1 MTVAVSGMSAA
12 IYQDEPNFYVVT
24 ALGSNRDIC
33 FVSQNG
39 ATNKIEI
46 VAAGGSDPLSITVV
60 SPKVTVKSAG
70 SGATSTAA
78 EIVALLNATPN
89 AYALFH
95 ARLAPGQTGAG
106 VTGAMAEATPAN
118 GVASAQLA
126 LTDSGDHLTF
136 QAAAGYRYWS
146 SISLLEVDAGHD
158 GSWVTQSSGY
168 TVNLLRGS
176 ITLDV
181 ALESGDLVRA
191 TVVRRAETAFRK
203 VMNLYDGKL
212 KIDGKEIDTSSL
224 DDAGWG
230 STITGARSWEISA
243 GAFYYDGSVPI
254 SEIGTSMLAKFY
266 AIYSTAKSFIG
277 QGAVLSIEN
286 LLANPNEAQKQTI
299 TCKGQGEIYP
309 E

>member
-1 MTVAVSGMSAA
+1 
-12 IYQDEPNFYVVT
+12 
-24 ALGSNRDIC
+24 
-33 FVSQNG
+33 
-39 ATNKIEI
+39 
-46 VAAGGSDPLSITVV
+46 
-60 SPKVTVKSAG
+60 
-70 SGATSTAA
+70 
-78 EIVALLNATPN
+78 
-89 AYALFH
+89 
-95 ARLAPGQTGAG
+95 
-106 VTGAMAEATPAN
+106 
-118 GVASAQLA
+118 
-126 LTDSGDHLTF
+126 
-136 QAAAGYRYWS
+136 
-146 SISLLEVDAGHD
+146 
-158 GSWVTQSSGY
+158 
-168 TVNLLRGS
+168 
-176 ITLDV
+176 
-181 ALESGDLVRA
+181 
-191 TVVRRAETAFRK
+191 VVRRAETAFRK

-309 E
+309 